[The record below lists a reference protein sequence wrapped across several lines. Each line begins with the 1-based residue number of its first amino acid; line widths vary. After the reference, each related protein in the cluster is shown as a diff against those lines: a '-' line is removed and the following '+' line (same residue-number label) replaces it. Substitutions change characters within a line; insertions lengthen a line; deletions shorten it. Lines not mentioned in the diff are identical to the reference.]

1 MRSTDTNTTEIK
13 RCVFVEVLINK
24 AQVSEKYADAIWH
37 TLTNKAKEDPVQAA
51 QFHMQKYKLAK

>member
-1 MRSTDTNTTEIK
+1 
-13 RCVFVEVLINK
+13 VFVEVLINK